1 MEAAAVGIGR
11 ASLNCLLSGAK
22 AAITEDAAL
31 RQSVQRD
38 VVFLTDE
45 LAAMKS
51 YLRDAD
57 EERNRHKVT
66 RSRVKHVRD
75 LAYDVEDCLAEYAVH
90 LENPSGW
97 RLART
102 VLERHRIAEEMKGL
116 RARAEEMNHRN
127 LRYHLAED
135 HPASSSSAA
144 DNNPSTILNPLRQ
157 VDLFFESGQL
167 DLVPLICKN
176 DPELRVIAV
185 WGASGDP
192 RKTSLVRKAY
202 DDLRRNEEGF
212 ECYAWIRVVHPFN
225 PSEFLQSIVR
235 QFYIDSLEEA
245 VKTEAEAEATLGSQV
260 DRQMEKVDQHHLHD
274 QLNKHVTQK
283 YLIVLNQL
291 STIEDWDWIKTYFP
305 NNKKGSR
312 IIVSTEQA
320 EVASLC
326 AGPQRLR
333 VELKQPSS
341 DHTIY
346 AFCEQGTMEVECG
359 SSVSTS
365 NDVGTETT
373 KDTLKESRFIRRHKE
388 ISDIIKMITSNSCSQ
403 GFEGTTEFEPRS
415 LSAATG
421 TGIESAED
429 NALKEHQIIMPRSN
443 EISHSSI
450 PSSHND
456 DQEPKVISIYGKG
469 GIGKTSLVQS
479 IYQNQ
484 DLRLNFNK
492 CAYATIKHPFN
503 RKDLLGSL
511 AKQLDKEGAT
521 SRGDRKKLGDI
532 RQRLA
537 DILKD
542 KTYLIV
548 LDDLSSNKEWDT
560 IIGVLPKSKDSWV
573 IVTTSTEN
581 IAKHCSKKRGII
593 YKLKRLDEQDAHNL
607 FTETVFHRTR
617 TIDWDGQYHELGTEA
632 KSIIKRC
639 DGFPLAILTIG
650 GALAKRPKTP
660 VEWRKLNEYIGAELE
675 ANAEP
680 ETIIRTILVKCYDY
694 LPYDLKS
701 CFLYLS
707 IFPQDHIISR
717 RRLVH
722 RWTAEGYSTSNEHG
736 KSAKETAEDYFM
748 ELIDRSMILRFVE
761 STGSTKGIDSC
772 KFNDLI
778 HEMSTSKS
786 VEESLV
792 LRLEEGCG
800 MRKQGKI
807 RHLSVISDNWSGCQN
822 EFENIVHPSS
832 IRSLTVFGKWR
843 PFFISE
849 KMRMLRVLDL
859 EGTSGLND
867 HHLEHIGKL
876 LHLKYLSLRSC
887 SDICYLPHSLGNL
900 RQLETL
906 DIKHTAIVKLP
917 KAIIRLRKLQY
928 LRAGGVGFYGG
939 RSYQELVQVLGLP
952 KLMQNK
958 LCLFALCSF
967 ACCVACC
974 VPQSREMSWD
984 ADGDPNKRDVCT
996 AWCCAV
1002 LPFVA
1007 WRLDAHGVLVPSG
1020 VNKLS
1025 ALHTLGTIN
1034 IGHGKAVLQDL
1045 RRLIRLRK
1053 LGVVGVNKKNSV
1065 EFCLALSALSNL
1077 ESLSVRSAGEQG
1089 LDGCL
1094 ESDDLKHSP
1103 LEKLRSLELD
1113 GNLVKLPGWI
1123 NGLQSLAKLSLSSSR
1138 ISDPK
1143 AAMQVLGKLPNLTI
1157 LRLLKKPFKSE
1168 ELQLTFDGFQKLKVL
1183 QLNRVDGLQKVGF
1196 KQGEMPMLEVLLF
1209 CGAMTGLSGLSSL
1222 PRLKEL
1228 VLEGD
1233 YSEGLLQD
1241 LRQQLA
1247 SNPNSPILKMD

>member
-45 LAAMKS
+45 LAAMRS

-57 EERNRHKVT
+57 EERNRHKVK

-90 LENPSGW
+90 VENPSGW

-135 HPASSSSAA
+135 HPASSSAA

-176 DPELRVIAV
+176 DPELRVVAV

-202 DDLRRNEEGF
+202 DDLRRNEKEGF

-225 PSEFLQSIVR
+225 LSEFLKCVVR
-235 QFYIDSLEEA
+235 QLFYMNSLEEA
-245 VKTEAEAEATLGSQV
+245 VKTTEAETALGFQV
-260 DRQMEKVDQHHLHD
+260 HKEMETMDQHRLVDAFKEHM
-274 QLNKHVTQK
+274 TQK
-283 YLIVLNQL
+283 RYLIVLNEL
-291 STIEDWDWIKTYFP
+291 STIEDWDLIKTYFP

-312 IIVSTEQA
+312 IIVSTDQA

-326 AGPQRLR
+326 AGPQRLV
-333 VELKQPSS
+333 VELKQSS
-341 DHTIY
+341 AEQTIY
-346 AFCEQGTMEVECG
+346 AFCEKGTMEVECG

-365 NDVGTETT
+365 TDTRTETT

-388 ISDIIKMITSNSCSQ
+388 ISEIIKMITSNNYSQ
-403 GFEGTTEFEPRS
+403 ELEGTTELEPRS
-415 LSAATG
+415 KSAATDT

-429 NALKEHQIIMPRSN
+429 KALN
-443 EISHSSI
+443 
-450 PSSHND
+450 
-456 DQEPKVISIYGKG
+456 QEPKVISIYGKG
-469 GIGKTSLVQS
+469 GLGKTSLVQS
-479 IYQNQ
+479 IYQNE
-484 DLRLNFNK
+484 DLRSNFDK

-503 RKDLLGSL
+503 RKDLLSTL
-511 AKQLDKEGAT
+511 AKQLGIEVA
-521 SRGDRKKLGDI
+521 SRGDRKKLRDR
-532 RQRLA
+532 RQWLA
-537 DILKD
+537 GILKEMTGIL
-542 KTYLIV
+542 KEMTCTYLIV
-548 LDDLSSNKEWDT
+548 LDDLSTSKEWDT
-560 IIGVLPKSKDSWV
+560 IIDLLPKKSKDSWV

-581 IAKHCSKKRGII
+581 IAKHCSKKRGTT
-593 YKLKRLDEQDAHNL
+593 YELKRLEKQDAHNL
-607 FTETVFHRTR
+607 FTETVFQR
-617 TIDWDGQYHELGTEA
+617 TINLNEEYPELAKEA
-632 KSIIKRC
+632 ESILTRC
-639 DGFPLAILTIG
+639 DGFPLAIITIG
-650 GALAKRPKTP
+650 GVLAKRQKTL
-660 VEWRKLNEYIGAELE
+660 VEWRKLNEYIDVELKR
-675 ANAEP
+675 NPEP
-680 ETIIRTILVKCYDY
+680 EIIRTILVKCYDC

-722 RWTAEGYSTSNEHG
+722 RWTAEGYSSNVHG
-736 KSAKETAEDYFM
+736 KSSKETAEEYFM

-778 HEMSTSKS
+778 HEMCTSKS
-786 VEESLV
+786 VEENLV
-792 LRLEEGCG
+792 LRLEEGCS
-800 MRKQGKI
+800 MRTQGKI
-807 RHLSVISDNWSGCQN
+807 RHLSVISDNWNGGQN
-822 EFENIVHPSS
+822 EFENMVHPSS

-843 PFFISE
+843 PFFISD

-859 EGTSGLND
+859 EGTSGLRD
-867 HHLEHIGKL
+867 HHLEHIRKL
-876 LHLKYLSLRSC
+876 IHLKYLSLRKC
-887 SDICYLPHSLGNL
+887 HGIRYLPHSLGNL

-917 KAIIRLRKLQY
+917 KAIIRLRRLQY
-928 LRAGGVGFYGG
+928 LRAGGLGFLGG
-939 RSYQELVQVLGLP
+939 NSYQEWIEDMP
-952 KLMQNK
+952 KLMQNR
-958 LCLFALCSF
+958 LCLLTLSSVV
-967 ACCVACC
+967 CCVLCC
-974 VPQSREMSWD
+974 APQIREDLHEED
-984 ADGDPNKRDVCT
+984 ADPSRRDVCT
-996 AWCCAV
+996 AYCCAMF
-1002 LPFVA
+1002 PFVA
-1007 WRLDAHGVLVPSG
+1007 WRLDPHGVVVPNG
-1020 VNKLS
+1020 VSRLS

-1034 IGHGKAVLQDL
+1034 IGHGKAILQDL
-1045 RRLIRLRK
+1045 RRLTRLRK
-1053 LGVVGVNKKNSV
+1053 LGVIGVNNGNSV
-1065 EFCLALSALSNL
+1065 EFCKTLSTLSNL
-1077 ESLSVRSAGEQG
+1077 ESLTVRSVGKPG
-1089 LDGCL
+1089 LEGCL
-1094 ESDDLKHSP
+1094 ESDDVLKYSP
-1103 LEKLRSLELD
+1103 PEKLRSLELD
-1113 GNLVKLPGWI
+1113 GTLVKLPGWI

-1209 CGAMTGLSGLSSL
+1209 CGAITDLSGLSSL

-1241 LRQQLA
+1241 LRQQLG
-1247 SNPNSPILKMD
+1247 SKVTVRS